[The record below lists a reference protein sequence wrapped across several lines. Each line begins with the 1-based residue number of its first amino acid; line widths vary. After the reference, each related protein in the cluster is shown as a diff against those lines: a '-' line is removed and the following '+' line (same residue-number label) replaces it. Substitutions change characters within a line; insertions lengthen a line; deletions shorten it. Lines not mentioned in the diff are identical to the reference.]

1 MRTFRFILLILVTLA
16 AIGAAVLLTIDG
28 NLSRIIG
35 RTAFSSGERL
45 FPYTREEMN
54 EVSWMR
60 INCMGDVAE
69 FRRKPN
75 GVWWCEKPWDDRMD
89 PRAAAAILQYT
100 YSTSIVDALPL
111 HKIDSASLKEFGVKT
126 TPVTITLKEMSDDG
140 KRSSTVARYTLG
152 SLAPWLVDDPE
163 NKTTDDTTYM
173 QTDFYGRD
181 TRILVGTGNIC
192 PCSSPASASSG
203 TTAPCS
209 CIRPCPPPLKST
221 TEASASPWSARLPAA
236 PGKSR
241 TPFPWI
247 RTRP

>member
-1 MRTFRFILLILVTLA
+1 MRTFRFILLILITLA
-16 AIGAAVLLTIDG
+16 SVGAAVLLMIDG

-60 INCMGDVAE
+60 INCVGDVAE

-75 GVWWCEKPWDDRMD
+75 GVWWCEKPWNDRMD

-126 TPVTITLKEMSDDG
+126 TPVTITLKGNERRRKAFLHCGALYAGFPSALAG
-140 KRSSTVARYTLG
+140 GRSG
-152 SLAPWLVDDPE
+152 EQDH
-163 NKTTDDTTYM
+163 
-173 QTDFYGRD
+173 G
-181 TRILVGTGNIC
+181 
-192 PCSSPASASSG
+192 
-203 TTAPCS
+203 
-209 CIRPCPPPLKST
+209 
-221 TEASASPWSARLPAA
+221 
-236 PGKSR
+236 
-241 TPFPWI
+241 
-247 RTRP
+247 

>member
-1 MRTFRFILLILVTLA
+1 MRTFRFILLILITLA
-16 AIGAAVLLTIDG
+16 SVGAAVLLTIDG

-60 INCMGDVAE
+60 INCVGDVAE

-75 GVWWCEKPWDDRMD
+75 GVWWCEKPWNDRMD

-126 TPVTITLKEMSDDG
+126 PLP
-140 KRSSTVARYTLG
+140 
-152 SLAPWLVDDPE
+152 SL
-163 NKTTDDTTYM
+163 
-173 QTDFYGRD
+173 
-181 TRILVGTGNIC
+181 
-192 PCSSPASASSG
+192 
-203 TTAPCS
+203 
-209 CIRPCPPPLKST
+209 
-221 TEASASPWSARLPAA
+221 
-236 PGKSR
+236 SR
-241 TPFPWI
+241 K
-247 RTRP
+247 

>member
-75 GVWWCEKPWDDRMD
+75 GVWWCEKPWDDAGPARGRR
-89 PRAAAAILQYT
+89 P
-100 YSTSIVDALPL
+100 S
-111 HKIDSASLKEFGVKT
+111 
-126 TPVTITLKEMSDDG
+126 
-140 KRSSTVARYTLG
+140 SSTHIPPA
-152 SLAPWLVDDPE
+152 SW
-163 NKTTDDTTYM
+163 
-173 QTDFYGRD
+173 
-181 TRILVGTGNIC
+181 TRC
-192 PCSSPASASSG
+192 PC
-203 TTAPCS
+203 TRL
-209 CIRPCPPPLKST
+209 IPPP
-221 TEASASPWSARLPAA
+221 
-236 PGKSR
+236 
-241 TPFPWI
+241 
-247 RTRP
+247 